1 MNVVKML
8 FYVLQLLDT
17 EQHFARVELILKLM
31 LKLN

>member
-1 MNVVKML
+1 ML

-17 EQHFARVELILKLM
+17 EQYFARVELILKLM